1 MAYMGVI
8 TTHYPLITH
17 SNAVLSTSGVPMF
30 ITPGSENCKRKKNT
44 LYRWVR
50 IILYNL
56 CYLRKVV
63 VLFLFLVLK
72 R

>member
-30 ITPGSENCKRKKNT
+30 ITPGSENCKRKKILSIDGT
-44 LYRWVR
+44 ELFC
-50 IILYNL
+50 II
-56 CYLRKVV
+56 CAISGK
-63 VLFLFLVLK
+63 
-72 R
+72 

>member
-30 ITPGSENCKRKKNT
+30 ITPGSENCKRKKKYSLSMGQN
-44 LYRWVR
+44 YFV
-50 IILYNL
+50 
-56 CYLRKVV
+56 
-63 VLFLFLVLK
+63 
-72 R
+72 